1 MVMGKDQCGHRGES
15 NNVFSL
21 RSSGSWPILRRN
33 VSILCC
39 FTYSIYLYYYTQ
51 PLHDRVL
58 AEFFPMYEGEF
69 TVFRAGFLAIQF
81 KTKMHKIGTRIA
93 FLLEKKILP
102 SSCLYGLW
110 KLLQSSILL
119 RGSGGGVVGKCYWIN
134 MNTIVLCYWALFPI
148 FLTRIK
154 GKRTMP
160 LGLISGF

>member
-1 MVMGKDQCGHRGES
+1 MGKDQCGHRGES

-39 FTYSIYLYYYTQ
+39 FTYIYLYYTQ

-93 FLLEKKILP
+93 FLLEEKKSTIFLP
-102 SSCLYGLW
+102 TLVFFNNKSTDCLVWISLYNFI
-110 KLLQSSILL
+110 KLLLTIILQSSQKNNLQCLL
-119 RGSGGGVVGKCYWIN
+119 SLY
-134 MNTIVLCYWALFPI
+134 
-148 FLTRIK
+148 
-154 GKRTMP
+154 
-160 LGLISGF
+160 